1 VNAHAKAESGGWT
14 NWSGWVK
21 ARPRE
26 ILRPRDEA
34 EIAGAVRDGVAPVRV
49 VGSGHSFTALG
60 ETTGTLISL
69 DAHQGVMTAS
79 ASDLTATIKAGT
91 KIHALGRPLFDAG
104 VGLKNQGDID
114 RQAIAGAVGTG
125 THGTGPTLGS
135 LSAEVK
141 SFRLVAAEGQVLDC
155 SASANAEVFE
165 AGRVSFGSLGVMSEI
180 TLNVRKAYKLR
191 ERNWLMPAEE
201 CWREL
206 SRLRDGHR
214 HFEFFWFPHAD
225 AVVAKSL
232 DDTNDDVAAPLSAAD
247 MQARGER
254 VSTDQRTFKYGCEA
268 ARLMPGLSARLQ
280 RLFTKGA
287 MGTSSRAR
295 WSHEIFPSAR
305 NVRFNEMEYAVPAA
319 NGADCIRE
327 IAELIR
333 ARKIA
338 GVFPLEFRFV
348 KADDIWLSPF
358 YRREA
363 VTISVHQY
371 HRQSYDEL
379 FGAAEGIF
387 KRYGGRPHW
396 GKLHSLT
403 SRDFEKLYPRFD
415 DYRALRAR
423 LDPKG
428 KFLNAHLKSIFGE
441 A

>member
-1 VNAHAKAESGGWT
+1 MTEWT
-14 NWSGWVK
+14 NWSGWVRAK
-21 ARPRE
+21 
-26 ILRPRDEA
+26 PRDSFKPKSES
-34 EIAGAVRDGVAPVRV
+34 EIVAAVRDGTAPVRV

-60 ETTGTLISL
+60 QTSGSLISL
-69 DAHQGVMTAS
+69 DDHQGVVGVS
-79 ASDLTATIKAGT
+79 GKDLTATVRAGS

-141 SFRLVAAEGQVLDC
+141 SFRLVAADGQVLDC
-155 SASANAEVFE
+155 SPTSNADVWE

-180 TLNVRKAYKLR
+180 TLGVRKAYKLR
-191 ERNWLMPAEE
+191 ERNWLMPAGD
-201 CWREL
+201 CWRDL
-206 SRLRDGHR
+206 AKLRDGHR
-214 HFEFFWFPHAD
+214 HFEFFWFPYAGE
-225 AVVAKSL
+225 VVAKSL
-232 DDTNDDVAAPLSAAD
+232 VDTDEGVAAPLSSEE
-247 MQARGER
+247 MLARGER
-254 VSTDQRTFKYGCEA
+254 MTADQRTFKYGCEV
-268 ARLMPGLSARLQ
+268 ARVVPRLSARLQ

-295 WSHEIFPSAR
+295 WSHEIFPSPR
-305 NVRFNEMEYAVPAA
+305 NIKFNEMEYAVPAA

-327 IAELIR
+327 IAEVIR

-338 GVFPLEFRFV
+338 GVYPLEFRFV

-358 YRREA
+358 YRRDA

-387 KRYGGRPHW
+387 RRYGGRPHW
-396 GKLHSLT
+396 GKLHTLKAA
-403 SRDFEKLYPRFD
+403 DFEKLYPRFGD
-415 DYRALRAR
+415 FCALRAR
-423 LDPKG
+423 LDPQG
-428 KFLNAHLKSIFGE
+428 KFLNTHLADIFGG
-441 A
+441 AHG